1 MATTK
6 AHDRGRAAE
15 RPGQIPLAGWKD
27 VLRRTARQI
36 KDDHVPIVS
45 AGVAFYAFLGLFP
58 ALIAVITAYG
68 LVADPDTVEGQ
79 VSDVTGAVSP
89 QVKELLE
96 GPLTDAATGDGL
108 TIGLVVSL
116 AAVLW
121 TASGG
126 VKGLVDGIN
135 IAYDEPDERGFVT
148 KRGLALLLALG
159 GIVFVVLAVGLIAV
173 VPVVLGVVGLGE
185 TGTTIATV
193 LRWPVL
199 AVFGL
204 GAITTMYRLAPDRES
219 PRVRWVLPGAVAAMA
234 LWLLVSA
241 LFSLYVTN
249 FGNYDE
255 TYGALAGVIVLLLW
269 LFLSAFTVLLG
280 AELNAEMEAQTR
292 KDTTVGE
299 PSPMGERDAAKA
311 DRLGEARDTV

>member
-1 MATTK
+1 MATTEGQ
-6 AHDRGRAAE
+6 DRGRQAE

-27 VLRRTARQI
+27 VLRRTARQV
-36 KDDHVPIVS
+36 KVDHVPIVS

-58 ALIAVITAYG
+58 ALIAAITAYG
-68 LVADPDTVEGQ
+68 LVADPETVEGQ
-79 VSDVTGAVSP
+79 ISDVTGAVSP

-135 IAYDEPDERGFVT
+135 IAYDEPDERSFVA
-148 KRGLALLLALG
+148 KRGLALLLAVG

-173 VPVVLGVVGLGE
+173 VPVVLRVVGLGE

-204 GAITTMYRLAPDRES
+204 GAITTMYRLAPDRQS
-219 PRVRWVLPGAVAAMA
+219 PRVRWVVPGAVAAMA

-292 KDTTVGE
+292 KDTTVGA

>member
-1 MATTK
+1 MATRK
-6 AHDRGRAAE
+6 AQDRGRQAE

-36 KDDHVPIVS
+36 KKDHVPIVS

-68 LVADPDTVEGQ
+68 LVADPETVEGQ
-79 VSDVTGAVSP
+79 ISDVTGAVSP
-89 QVKELLE
+89 QVEELLK

-135 IAYDEPDERGFVT
+135 IAYDEPDERSFVR

-185 TGTTIATV
+185 TGTTVATV

-219 PRVRWVLPGAVAAMA
+219 PRVRWVIPGAIAAMA

-249 FGNYDE
+249 FGTYDE

-299 PSPMGERDAAKA
+299 PQHMGERDAAKA
-311 DRLGEARDTV
+311 DWLGDAKDTA